1 MSTTDTDIAESGETG
16 GIAVLPF
23 YVVCDESSSMSG
35 DSIEA
40 INKGIKTLL
49 QAIHNDP
56 VVDAKARV
64 GIISFND
71 QAKVILPLSQLT
83 TITSVPGCVASGS
96 TSYASAFNLVKSE
109 IESDS
114 PRLKADGFR
123 VHRPFVFFMS
133 DGEPNPEDW
142 RTPLTQLTDANFRF
156 RPNIVSFGVDGAD
169 PSIIKEVSTPITVG
183 KGSKESFAFLA
194 QQGIDPGP
202 ALTEIMKFITGTIVS
217 SAHQDNPSVDLET
230 VKNQLADVGVLI
242 IDSV

>member
-23 YVVCDESSSMSG
+23 YVVCDESSSMIG
-35 DSIEA
+35 ESIDA
-40 INKGIKTLL
+40 INKGLKQLF

-83 TITSVPGCVASGS
+83 TITSIPGCVASGS
-96 TSYASAFNLVKSE
+96 TSYSSVFNLLKSE
-109 IESDS
+109 IESDI

-142 RTPLTQLTDANFRF
+142 RTPLSQLTGVNFKF
-156 RPNIVSFGVDGAD
+156 RPNIVSFGVAGAD

-183 KGSKESFAFLA
+183 AGKKQSFAFLA
-194 QQGIDPGP
+194 EVGVDPGP
-202 ALTEIMKFITGTIVS
+202 ALSEIMKFITGTIVS
-217 SAHQDNPSVDLET
+217 SAKQDNPTLDIDT
-230 VKNQLADVGVLI
+230 VKKSLEDGGVLI